1 MTTVLVTGAGG
12 SIGSALS
19 QRITADRLVLVD
31 RAESPLY
38 DVGLEVPSAELTL
51 CDITDRERTR
61 RLFERVKPDIVYH
74 AAAYKHVPLMEAHPS
89 EAVRVNIG
97 GTLSVLDAA
106 EAAGVPRLVLVS
118 TDKAVDPASV
128 MGATKRVAEWLVAAR
143 AKATG
148 RAYVSVRFS
157 NVIGTA
163 GSVILLFRYQLAHGQ
178 PLTVTHPEMTRYFMS
193 LDQATS
199 LILEAG
205 ELATG
210 RGDIFVRLIDEPVR
224 IDDLARQIAR
234 QEGVEPVIEYIGLR
248 PGERLHERLF
258 HDYEDPQ
265 PTTSERV
272 SVVRAVG
279 APDGLEEA
287 AVRLLTTADELIR
300 DELFGLL
307 TPVVEVA
314 A

>member
-19 QRITADRLVLVD
+19 QRIEADRLVLVD
-31 RAESPLY
+31 RAESALY
-38 DVGLEVPSAELTL
+38 DVGLEVPTAELAL
-51 CDITDRERTR
+51 CDITDRERTA
-61 RLFERVKPDIVYH
+61 RLMERVRPDIVYH

-118 TDKAVDPASV
+118 TDKAVDPSSV
-128 MGATKRVAEWLVAAR
+128 MGATKRVAEWLVAERAR
-143 AKATG
+143 STG

-163 GSVILLFRYQLAHGQ
+163 GSVILLFRWQIAHGK
-178 PLTVTHPEMTRYFMS
+178 PLTVTHPDMTRYFMS
-193 LDQATS
+193 IGDAIA
-199 LILEAG
+199 LILTAG
-205 ELATG
+205 DLGTG
-210 RGDIFVRLIDEPVR
+210 RGDIFLRLIDEPVR
-224 IDDLARQIAR
+224 IDDLARQIAS
-234 QEGVEPVIEYIGLR
+234 EAGVEPIIEYIGLR

-258 HDYEDPQ
+258 HDYEEPQ
-265 PTTSERV
+265 PTFDLLT

-279 APDGLEEA
+279 APAHLEEA
-287 AVRLLTTADELIR
+287 AARLLSLDDELVR

-307 TPVVEVA
+307 EPVA
-314 A
+314 AAA